1 MDHYDGDV
9 IGRNAS
15 EQYYGPEV
23 DADFRRRYASWQEDE
38 DGI

>member
-9 IGRNAS
+9 IGRNAR
-15 EQYYGPEV
+15 EQYYGPVV
-23 DADFRRRYASWQEDE
+23 DSRQYASWQEDE